1 MAKARI
7 LIVEDESIIA
17 LDLSGMLRDLGYEV
31 SGIAPSGMRAVE
43 AAAADPPDLILM
55 DIILLGD
62 MDGIEAAR
70 RIRSSRDIPIIYLT
84 ANADPATVQRARD
97 TEPCAY
103 LNKPVDARDL
113 YSNIDS
119 ALYKHAVE
127 RRLRESEARLKESEE
142 KYRSLVENISDVIF
156 TLDTEG
162 RFTYVS
168 PVIERI
174 SGYRPDDFI
183 GVPFREF
190 IHPDDLPAL
199 LSNRVRVLEGFS
211 APAEYRVLNRD
222 GSVRYIRT
230 SSRLTVRDGK
240 VTGLTGILS
249 DITERRRMEESLRES
264 EARFRRIVE
273 TAAEGVWEMD
283 ADRRTVYVN
292 GRMAQMLK
300 TTPDGMIGR
309 RVTEF
314 MFPEDLPAHE
324 ERMERR
330 RRGESGRY
338 EQRFLRADGTAVW
351 CMVTATA
358 ILDASGA
365 FGGSFAMFTD
375 ISEIRALETALRES
389 EGRLRSLFDQAADA
403 IFVHNLDGRFLDANR
418 RACESLGYTRDEL
431 LGLCV
436 EDIDPDMYESELR
449 QSRWS
454 GLPATFSARHRRKD
468 GRVFPVEIR
477 LGYIQWEGE
486 RMVLAIA
493 RDTSGKGAS

>member
-17 LDLSGMLRDLGYEV
+17 LDLSGILRGLGYEV
-31 SGIAPSGMRAVE
+31 SGIVPSGTKAVE
-43 AAAADPPDLILM
+43 AAVADPPDLILM

-62 MDGIEAAR
+62 MDGIEASR

-97 TEPCAY
+97 TAPYAY

-113 YSNIDS
+113 YSNIDT

-127 RRLRESEARLKESEE
+127 RRLREGEARLRESEE

-183 GVPFREF
+183 GIPFQEF
-190 IHPDDLPAL
+190 IHPDDLPVL
-199 LSNRVRVLEGFS
+199 LSNRRRVLDGFS
-211 APAEYRVLNRD
+211 APAEYRVINRD
-222 GSVRYIRT
+222 GSVHYIRT
-230 SSRLTVRDGK
+230 SSRLTVRDGR

-292 GRMAQMLK
+292 ERMARMLGA
-300 TTPDGMIGR
+300 TPDGMIGL
-309 RVTEF
+309 RVTDF

-338 EQRFLRADGTAVW
+338 EQRFRHADGTAVW
-351 CMVTATA
+351 CTVTATA
-358 ILDASGA
+358 ILDASGV
-365 FGGSFAMFTD
+365 FRGSFAMFTD
-375 ISEIRALETALRES
+375 ISEKKVLETALRES

-403 IFVHNLDGRFLDANR
+403 IFVHDLDGRFLDVNR
-418 RACESLGYTRDEL
+418 KACESLGYTSGEL
-431 LGLCV
+431 LGMTV
-436 EDIDPDMYESELR
+436 RDVDPDTDA
-449 QSRWS
+449 QPFPATRWED
-454 GLPATFSARHRRKD
+454 LPATFPARHRRKD
-468 GRVFPVEIR
+468 GSVFPVEIR

-493 RDTSGKGAS
+493 RDRSGSTAT